1 MLIICFNTH
10 FANIQR
16 GKDSDK
22 TFLSEK
28 NQDKCKIDSIINV
41 VKTVVN

>member
-16 GKDSDK
+16 KDSDK
-22 TFLSEK
+22 TFSSEK
-28 NQDKCKIDSIINV
+28 NQDKCKIDIIINV